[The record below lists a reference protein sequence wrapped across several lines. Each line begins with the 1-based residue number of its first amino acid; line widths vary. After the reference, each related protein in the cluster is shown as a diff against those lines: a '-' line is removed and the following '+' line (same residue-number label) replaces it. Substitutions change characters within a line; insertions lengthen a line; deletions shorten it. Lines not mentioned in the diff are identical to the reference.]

1 MLKEVR
7 IGGQLVRLFANA
19 GTPLRYRALFK
30 KDLIQMVSD
39 IIDEKA
45 TNADLINM
53 APELA
58 FIMNAQADR
67 TKEELSRLTM
77 QDYFD
82 WVDKFE
88 DPMGFVNAAAEILSV
103 YINNTE
109 STAESKKEDDRL
121 KES

>member
-7 IGGQLVRLFANA
+7 IGGQLVRLFDNA

-39 IIDEKA
+39 ILNDKA

-67 TKEELSRLTM
+67 TKEELSKLTM
-77 QDYFD
+77 QDYLTGLTD
-82 WVDKFE
+82 
-88 DPMGFVNAAAEILSV
+88 LSLRWA
-103 YINNTE
+103 
-109 STAESKKEDDRL
+109 SLMQPRRS
-121 KES
+121 